1 MMAVEWLEQAADGP
15 AATKEEGFAV
25 LYELADTLERLGESA
40 RAMAI
45 LVDLDADAGGY
56 RDVRLRIEQLARAQP
71 GSGQP

>member
-1 MMAVEWLEQAADGP
+1 M
-15 AATKEEGFAV
+15 